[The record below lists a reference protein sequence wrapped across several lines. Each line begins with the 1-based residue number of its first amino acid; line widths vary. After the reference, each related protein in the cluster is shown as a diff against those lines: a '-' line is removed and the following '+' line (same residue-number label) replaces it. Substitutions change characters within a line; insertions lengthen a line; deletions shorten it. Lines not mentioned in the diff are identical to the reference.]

1 MSWVYRLNVTI
12 NLKAKNGKTNFTIFD
27 YRMKKFT
34 LIILFLYT
42 ISQAQSQSFEMGPK
56 GDTLNLTD
64 AQGKKQGKWIVTG
77 KMKPG
82 TCYTPEQ
89 KVEEGKYSENRKTGI
104 WIEYYCNSNM
114 KNKLTFVNGR
124 PDGYAIMYHEN
135 GKISEEGNW
144 KANRWVGNYKLYH
157 ENGQVQHEFVFNQSG
172 KREGQQKYFYDNGQL
187 AVEGNFVNG
196 KENGVIKEY
205 YENGDQKAEKNFADG
220 SVDVNSIKEFQ
231 PKKPIVKKSDEPAD
245 NAPKVIMTKDEKPN
259 EAVSKGPMVL
269 NGQATL
275 YNKNKQITKDGIF
288 KDNRLMEGK
297 AYIYDDNG
305 ILSRIAV
312 YKNGVYVG
320 DTQVE
325 N

>member
-1 MSWVYRLNVTI
+1 
-12 NLKAKNGKTNFTIFD
+12 
-27 YRMKKFT
+27 MKKFT
-34 LIILFLYT
+34 LIIVFFYT
-42 ISQAQSQSFEMGPK
+42 ISQAQSQNYELDGPK
-56 GDTLNLTD
+56 KDTIYLTD
-64 AQGKKQGKWIVTG
+64 AQGKKQGKWIIRG
-77 KMKPG
+77 RHKPG
-82 TCYTPEQ
+82 TCYQPEQ
-89 KVEEGKYSENRKTGI
+89 KIEEGKYADNRKSGQ

-144 KANRWVGNYKLYH
+144 KANRWTGNYKLYYD
-157 ENGQVQHEFVFNQSG
+157 NGQVQHEFKFNENG
-172 KREGQQKYFYDNGQL
+172 KRDGGQKYFYDNGQV
-187 AVEGNFVNG
+187 AVEGNFANG
-196 KENGVIKEY
+196 KEAGVIKEF
-205 YENGDQKAEKNFADG
+205 YENGDTKAEKTFNDG
-220 SVDVNSIKEFQ
+220 NVDVGSIKEFQ
-231 PKKPIVKKSDEPAD
+231 PKKPLAAKSDEPAD
-245 NAPKVIMTKDEKPN
+245 NAPKVTVKPDEKPN
-259 EAVSKGPMVL
+259 EAVGKGPMIL

-275 YNKNKQITKDGIF
+275 YNKNKQITKDGFF

-320 DTQVE
+320 DTQLE

>member
-1 MSWVYRLNVTI
+1 MR
-12 NLKAKNGKTNFTIFD
+12 
-27 YRMKKFT
+27 KFT
-34 LIILFLYT
+34 LISILFFYL
-42 ISQAQSQSFEMGPK
+42 SSGAQAQSFEMGPNGK
-56 GDTLNLTD
+56 DTLNLTD
-64 AQGKKQGKWIVTG
+64 AQGKKQGKWIIRG
-77 KMKPG
+77 KHKPG
-82 TCYTPEQ
+82 TCYQPDQ
-89 KVEEGKYSENRKTGI
+89 KIEEGRYSDNRKTGI

-157 ENGQVQHEFVFNQSG
+157 ENGQVQHEFVFNQNG
-172 KREGQQKYFYDNGQL
+172 KRDGQQKYYYENGQI

-196 KENGVIKEY
+196 KENGIIKEY

-231 PKKPIVKKSDEPAD
+231 PKKPLVKKSDVPAD
-245 NAPKVIMTKDEKPN
+245 NAPKVVISKDEKPN
-259 EAVSKGPMVL
+259 EAVATKGPMIL
-269 NGQATL
+269 NGQHTL
-275 YNKNKQITKDGIF
+275 YNRNKQITKDGVF
-288 KDNRLMEGK
+288 KDNRLMDGK